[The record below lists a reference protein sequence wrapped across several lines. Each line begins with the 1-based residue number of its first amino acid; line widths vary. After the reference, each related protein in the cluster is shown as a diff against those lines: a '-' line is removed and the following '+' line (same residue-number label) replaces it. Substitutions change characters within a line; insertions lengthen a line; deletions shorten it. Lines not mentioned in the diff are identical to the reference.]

1 MAVDTT
7 AAITVDRHRDDVASY
22 LWDPANDR
30 EWIGG
35 LRSARLVTPAPVAV
49 GSRVQRVASF
59 LGRRVEYLNEITE
72 LTPDRLVMR
81 SVRAPFPMRITY
93 ELHDAG
99 GGATEVAVRVEGEL
113 DHRHTHVVRDGNF
126 RRFLHITVH
135 LNPDRRPLLV
145 DRRWWRRRRR
155 GWRRRGGDGGG
166 RR

>member
-7 AAITVDRHRDDVASY
+7 AAVTVDRRRDAVAAY

-35 LRSARLVTPAPVAV
+35 LRSARLVSPAPVRV

-72 LTPDRLVMR
+72 LTPDRLAMR

-93 ELHDAG
+93 RLRDAG
-99 GGATEVAVRVEGEL
+99 DGTTEVTVRVEGDTGRFYAL
-113 DHRHTHVVRDGNF
+113 AGPFLARAVHRSVSRDL
-126 RRFLHITVH
+126 RTLKRVLEA
-135 LNPDRRPLLV
+135 RPV
-145 DRRWWRRRRR
+145 PPR
-155 GWRRRGGDGGG
+155 
-166 RR
+166 